1 MTSPLVRFG
10 LPALV
15 FILLAAAVASFAG
28 LGYAIVTILIGLV
41 ILGGLA
47 AGYGVAKA
55 DEAPFATGEGDDT
68 PAGDTPEHSSVSSAV
83 SHAPH

>member
-1 MTSPLVRFG
+1 MTSPLIRFG
-10 LPALV
+10 LPTLL
-15 FILLAAAVASFAG
+15 FIALAAIVASFAG
-28 LGYAIVTILIGLV
+28 TGYAIVTLLIGLV

-55 DEAPFATGEGDDT
+55 DEAPFAADEGDDT
-68 PAGDTPEHSSVSSAV
+68 PAGDTPEHSTVSSAV